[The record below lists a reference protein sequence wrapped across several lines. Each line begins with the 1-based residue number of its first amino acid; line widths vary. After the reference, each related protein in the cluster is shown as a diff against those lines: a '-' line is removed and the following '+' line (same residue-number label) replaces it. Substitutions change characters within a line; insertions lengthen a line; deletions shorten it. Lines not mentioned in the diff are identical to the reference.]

1 MTLTSLGD
9 KVALSPSQQHEAGH
23 KYQMADRA
31 GVVLG
36 MCGQT
41 AQASAYFA
49 APMVPGMRNLRM
61 AIDSFEGKE
70 VYPGLGAGFGS

>member
-9 KVALSPSQQHEAGH
+9 KVALSPSQQLEAGH
-23 KYQMADRA
+23 KHQMADRA